1 MTQQSGSEGAREG
14 LFAALKNTAATLV
27 AIVKTR
33 GELLVNELEEEKFRL
48 LSLLM
53 RGIGAVLLLMLGI
66 VMVVACVAMIFWEQ
80 RVFVFGAFAVLFI
93 AAGWLLLGSIKH
105 ESAKQSPLFRDSL
118 AELDVDLAELRR
130 AGRSE

>member
-1 MTQQSGSEGAREG
+1 M
-14 LFAALKNTAATLV
+14 KNTAATLV

-33 GELLVNELEEEKFRL
+33 GELLVNELEEEKFRF

-66 VMVVACVAMIFWEQ
+66 VMVVACVAMVFWEQ
-80 RVFVFGAFAVLFI
+80 RIFVFGAFAVLFI
-93 AAGWLLLGSIKH
+93 VAAWMLLAAIKR
-105 ESAKQSPLFRDSL
+105 ESAKPSPLFRDSL

-130 AGRSE
+130 AGRPE